1 MVFYPG
7 SKLSCLGEWGESR
20 ESARASG
27 LSSSL
32 ARSREAHF
40 PGPDRRARSQA
51 NGILSSVTLQPSVA
65 TDENKSPPQTKL
77 NLSFSLPV
85 SQSPNLCSEAD
96 G

>member
-1 MVFYPG
+1 MVFYPA
-7 SKLSCLGEWGESR
+7 STLSCLGEGGESR

-27 LSSSL
+27 LSPSL

-40 PGPDRRARSQA
+40 AGPDRRACSQA

-65 TDENKSPPQTKL
+65 TDENKPPPQTKL
-77 NLSFSLPV
+77 NLSFSLPA
-85 SQSPNLCSEAD
+85 SQRRNLCSEAD